1 MTWTGRLWRLAV
13 MLVVSGVA
21 FGTRAAYLWDN
32 ARWWFVIDLAFGV
45 LSYIVIWWRRTHPVP
60 VTTFTNIVGM
70 VSSTTLGPGL
80 LAMVSLSSRRRWVEI
95 IPQAALS
102 FGVGMIALTFFAT
115 PAEQNGP
122 IIVQYAVTAVATA
135 AMVAWGLYIGS
146 RRELLASWQ
155 ARALASEAEQQAKV
169 MQARSLERARIAREM
184 HDILAHRISAMS
196 MSAGA
201 LAYRS
206 DLSGE
211 QIRET
216 AQTIQETSHLAL
228 TELREVLGVLRE
240 GPGDA
245 TPEEPQGVPDL
256 SALIEEARRL
266 GMRLE
271 SRCDIDVSS
280 LSPGISRT
288 LYRCV
293 QEALT
298 NARRHSPSAPVT
310 LHVRGGP
317 EHGVD
322 LLVENPLPLSMGS
335 NASSPGFG
343 LVGLAE
349 RVQLHGGRQS
359 ATVSEDK
366 RFLLHVWLP
375 WQS

>member
-102 FGVGMIALTFFAT
+102 FGAGMIALTFFAT

-310 LHVRGGP
+310 LHIRGGP

>member
-21 FGTRAAYLWDN
+21 LGTRAAYLWDN

-102 FGVGMIALTFFAT
+102 FGAGMIALTFFAT

-310 LHVRGGP
+310 LHIRGGP